1 MAGHIRKKNHFGS
14 RRLFISPD
22 QQQIEFNAYSL
33 LLHSMIPVVFYPETA
48 WFWLSC
54 QFRDANDRRIGLN
67 LASGVNESFGN
78 ENAFVGRWSFIS
90 TH

>member
-1 MAGHIRKKNHFGS
+1 LAVEGF
-14 RRLFISPD
+14 FISPD
-22 QQQIEFNAYSL
+22 QQQIEFNAHSL
-33 LLHSMIPVVFYPETA
+33 AALDDTCGFLRPETA

-78 ENAFVGRWSFIS
+78 ENVVGRWSFIS